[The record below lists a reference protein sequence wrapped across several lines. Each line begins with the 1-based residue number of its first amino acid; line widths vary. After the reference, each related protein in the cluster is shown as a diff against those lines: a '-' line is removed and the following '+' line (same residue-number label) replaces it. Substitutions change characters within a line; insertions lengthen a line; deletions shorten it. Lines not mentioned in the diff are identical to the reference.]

1 MNNQNFMEV
10 EFDPITD
17 SKNGNTSSNSDL
29 ISVITEIQE
38 KKPEMIKVYI
48 NNQNNIKIL
57 KITNLYYNLDNKS

>member
-38 KKPEMIKVYI
+38 KKPKMIKVYI